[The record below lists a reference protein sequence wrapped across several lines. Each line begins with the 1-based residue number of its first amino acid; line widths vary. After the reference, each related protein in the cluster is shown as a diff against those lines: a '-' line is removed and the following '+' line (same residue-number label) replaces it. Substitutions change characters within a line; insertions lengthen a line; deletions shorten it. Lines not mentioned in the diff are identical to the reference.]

1 MSSKLIQKLNDKKL
15 STKFFGAI
23 CIILIILT
31 VLDISYNAK
40 KEREINEEALKQ
52 WTYLFAEN
60 FRLSLNTLMRE
71 GKMDLRFA
79 LIENMSSELSDIKDV
94 RIIRGEKTNLLF
106 KEVNE
111 KEVIPRLEKNMKS
124 RNSDMEKLLKV
135 SDRAEDKLER
145 ENVKEEIAFL
155 QQELDGL
162 AKRLE
167 LANRPIE
174 TDPRELPLDALDR
187 EVLEKGLSIYSFV
200 GNNAR
205 VLIPYTANKTCS
217 KGSGCHR
224 YAKDGDVLGAINIEF
239 SLEAVNRKISENNL
253 VMAGFWVL
261 RFFIFLTVI
270 WFLLRFI
277 ITRRLNVLVDACGA
291 LSKGDMSV
299 RIPVDGNDE
308 IGIMS
313 NGFNHMAESMELTK
327 KELDKRLLEVFALYS
342 IGKVMNTSFETEQ
355 MILELVKD
363 MSRSEQIDR
372 LIIMLRDKKKDEFY
386 SASHTGFKE
395 KDLGQL
401 VRKPGEGFYGK
412 VASSG
417 KGQLVNNVH
426 SGDFIPSEDLL
437 DPEINA
443 VIAVPFFS
451 GGNAVGIICAY
462 KDKPDIF
469 DQADLDLFEG
479 MSEHLSTVLENA
491 KSVEE
496 TKIKSIT
503 DGMTGLY
510 NKSFFVDTLKAEL
523 DKALRYKRELSIFML
538 DIDNFKHYNDTNGH
552 PEGDEL
558 LKELS
563 VLLKKAVRSIDIP
576 CRYGG
581 EEFVVILPETTKKG
595 AAVIAERLLESI
607 RKHYFPYQESQ
618 PLGFISVSIGLA
630 SYPLD
635 GAEMAPL
642 VKKMDEAL
650 YKAKHEGKNRL
661 ITA

>member
-1 MSSKLIQKLNDKKL
+1 MLSTWKLN
-15 STKFFGAI
+15 TKFLGAI
-23 CIILIILT
+23 CIILIVLT
-31 VLDISYNAK
+31 VLDINYNAQ
-40 KEREINEEALKQ
+40 KERDVHQDALKQ

-60 FRLSLNTLMRE
+60 IRVSLNTLMRE

-79 LIENMSSELSDIKDV
+79 MIENMSSELNDIKDV

-111 KEVIPRLEKNMKS
+111 NDIIPHLKKSIKS
-124 RNSDMEKLLKV
+124 RASEMEKLLKI
-135 SDRAEDKLER
+135 SDKALDKLKR
-145 ENVKEEIAFL
+145 ENVKEEIASL

-162 AKRLE
+162 AKRLK
-167 LANRPIE
+167 LANKPIE
-174 TDPRELPLDALDR
+174 IDPRELPIDDLDR
-187 EVLEKGLSIYSFV
+187 EVLEKGLNIYNFV
-200 GNNAR
+200 GDDAR

-217 KGSGCHR
+217 KGSGCHK
-224 YAKDGDVLGAINIEF
+224 YARDGDVLGAINIEF
-239 SLEAVNRKISENNL
+239 SLEAMNRKISKDNL
-253 VMAGFWVL
+253 TMAGFWIL
-261 RFFIFLTVI
+261 RFLIFLSVI

-277 ITRRLNVLVDACGA
+277 ITKRLSALVKACGT
-291 LSKGDMSV
+291 LSDGDMSV

-308 IGIMS
+308 IGLMA
-313 NGFNHMAESMELTK
+313 NGFNRMAESMEITK
-327 KELDKRLLEVFALYS
+327 KELDKRMIEVFALYN

-372 LIIMLRDKKKDEFY
+372 LMIMLLDEKKDEFY
-386 SASHTGFKE
+386 VASHTGFNE
-395 KDLGQL
+395 NDMGLL
-401 VRKPGEGFYGK
+401 TRKVGEGFYGK

-417 KGQLVNNVH
+417 KGQLVNEIH
-426 SGDFIPSEDLL
+426 PGKLMPSEDII
-437 DPEINA
+437 DSEINS

-451 GGNAVGIICAY
+451 GGKTVGLICAY
-462 KDKPDIF
+462 KNKPDLF
-469 DQADLDLFEG
+469 EQSDLDLFKG

-491 KSVEE
+491 RFVEE

-503 DGMTGLY
+503 DGLTGLY
-510 NKSFFVDTLKAEL
+510 NKSFFLDTLKAEL
-523 DKALRYKRELSIFML
+523 DKASRYKRELSIFML

-563 VLLKKAVRSIDIP
+563 SLLKKAVRSIDIP

-595 AAVIAERLLESI
+595 AAIIAERLLTSI
-607 RKHYFPYQESQ
+607 REHYFPYQESQ
-618 PLGFISVSIGLA
+618 PMGFISVSIGLA

-635 GAEMAPL
+635 GTEMTPL
-642 VKKMDEAL
+642 IKKMDEAL
-650 YKAKHEGKNRL
+650 YKAKHEGKNKL